1 MAVGN
6 EVVLVG
12 NLTDDPE
19 LRYTPS
25 GVPVASFTV
34 AVNRPTAGGA
44 SRSTPSGVTT
54 SGVGRRAEKPV
65 NGTPG
70 ADPAASADAGVASG
84 EGPLALP
91 PAPTDSPTGG
101 AVAVGPLVA
110 ASGTPRSAA
119 SGLLAL
125 VAAVCAIG
133 VTVVAIRAI
142 VSQRTSRIRLA

>member
-1 MAVGN
+1 MAIPCSVG
-6 EVVLVG
+6 VVEQFQAV
-12 NLTDDPE
+12 
-19 LRYTPS
+19 
-25 GVPVASFTV
+25 TV